1 MLSWLER
8 RAVKSW
14 RMRHMIACGG
24 AETVI
29 PRSTTFSGHCCG
41 LRGNPLDLSNLGIQI
56 LAKAKIDVAA
66 GRGDL
71 HAEAI
76 KELDNP
82 GDRWKTPELMS
93 DCERNHDCQR

>member
-1 MLSWLER
+1 
-8 RAVKSW
+8 
-14 RMRHMIACGG
+14 MIACGG

-56 LAKAKIDVAA
+56 LAKAKIDAAA

-71 HAEAI
+71 HAEKI
-76 KELDNP
+76 VTLKKQKSQSTN
-82 GDRWKTPELMS
+82 
-93 DCERNHDCQR
+93 

>member
-1 MLSWLER
+1 MGY
-8 RAVKSW
+8 V
-14 RMRHMIACGG
+14 IDCGG
-24 AETVI
+24 AETLI
-29 PRSTTFSGHCCG
+29 PRSTTFSGHFCG
-41 LRGNPLDLSNLGIQI
+41 PRGNPLDLSNLEFQI

-66 GRGDL
+66 GRSDL
-71 HAEAI
+71 HTEAI

>member
-1 MLSWLER
+1 
-8 RAVKSW
+8 
-14 RMRHMIACGG
+14 MIACGG

-56 LAKAKIDVAA
+56 LAKAKIDAAA

-71 HAEAI
+71 HAEKIVAL
-76 KELDNP
+76 KKQKNQS
-82 GDRWKTPELMS
+82 T
-93 DCERNHDCQR
+93 N

>member
-1 MLSWLER
+1 M
-8 RAVKSW
+8 
-14 RMRHMIACGG
+14 
-24 AETVI
+24 

>member
-1 MLSWLER
+1 MGY
-8 RAVKSW
+8 V
-14 RMRHMIACGG
+14 IACGG
-24 AETVI
+24 AETLI
-29 PRSTTFSGHCCG
+29 PRFTTFSGHCCG
-41 LRGNPLDLSNLGIQI
+41 PRGNPLDLSNLGIQI